1 MQLIVLTR
9 EQAETAAHRF
19 ESHGNSALR
28 IARHF
33 RRVDDAR
40 KLGMCRALR
49 RIERQFAINLGT
61 VCFKFLE
68 KETQPTSTFQQQVMD
83 YIAYWRGREDGVSD
97 LVVSVD
103 RARMIDRLAQGE
115 TEWLTLHDS

>member
-1 MQLIVLTR
+1 MNLIVLTR
-9 EQAETAAHRF
+9 EQAELAAYRYG
-19 ESHGNSALR
+19 EHGNSAHR
-28 IARHF
+28 ISRHF
-33 RRVDDAR
+33 RRVDDQASIR
-40 KLGMCRALR
+40 LCRALR
-49 RIERQFAINLGT
+49 KVERRFGINLGT

-68 KETQPTSTFQQQVMD
+68 KETRPTSAFQQQVMD
-83 YIAYWRGREDGVSD
+83 YIAYWRGREDGVRD